1 LLVYIR
7 DGNEIK
13 HIFPD
18 KTCTIEGENMVFIY
32 YSQGVAS
39 QYQDFTERLMSHLA
53 LKGTEITGQVLKET
67 TAQMHVKHTDEQGHL
82 DISVENDNVKV
93 SYTVDRERKEISKG
107 VAGAVAGAGLGGL
120 IGNILRHDQGVGD
133 ALAGALGG
141 AATGG
146 AYGAYSGWEESRNER
161 TEFAAVLAQT
171 IKEVEDELQYIIQG
185 QQQAKE
191 AVREKGRQKLEE
203 DNAKADEFRGMLE
216 DLYGQVLAVQE
227 EIEMAGSEGTN
238 ITKPKGR
245 IDRAENLYKEAQ
257 ESFDKKEYGTIKPKI
272 TAAQNMVDKA
282 REALSQAQSGS

>member
-1 LLVYIR
+1 
-7 DGNEIK
+7 
-13 HIFPD
+13 
-18 KTCTIEGENMVFIY
+18 MVFIY

-67 TAQMHVKHTDEQGHL
+67 TAQMHVRHTDEQGHL

-93 SYTVDRERKEISKG
+93 TYTVDRERKEISKG

-146 AYGAYSGWEESRNER
+146 AYGAYSGWEESKNER
-161 TEFAAVLAQT
+161 TQFAAVLAQT

-185 QQQAKE
+185 QEQAKE
-191 AVREKGRQKLEE
+191 AVREKGRQKIQE
-203 DNAKADEFRGMLE
+203 DTAKAEEFRSMLE

-227 EIEMAGSEGTN
+227 EVEMAQSEGAN
-238 ITKPKGR
+238 VTKAKGR
-245 IDRAENLYKEAQ
+245 IDRADGLYKEAQ
-257 ESFDKKEYGTIKPKI
+257 ASFDKKEFGTIRPQI
-272 TAAQNMVDKA
+272 TAAQNMVQKA
-282 REALSQAQSGS
+282 REALSEAQSGS

>member
-1 LLVYIR
+1 M
-7 DGNEIK
+7 
-13 HIFPD
+13 P
-18 KTCTIEGENMVFIY
+18 FIY

-53 LKGTEITGQVLKET
+53 LRGTEITGQVLKET

-82 DISVENDNVKV
+82 DITIESQNVKV
-93 SYTVDRERKEISKG
+93 TYIVDREHKEISKG

-146 AYGAYSGWEESRNER
+146 AYGAYSGWEESKNER

-185 QQQAKE
+185 QEQARE

-203 DNAKADEFRGMLE
+203 DTQKTEEYRGMLE
-216 DLYGQVLAVQE
+216 ELYGRVLAVQE
-227 EIEMAGSEGTN
+227 EIEMAKSEGAN
-238 ITKPKGR
+238 VTKPKGR
-245 IDRAENLYKEAQ
+245 IDRAENMYKEAQ
-257 ESFDKKEYGTIKPKI
+257 ASFDKKEYTTIKPKI

-282 REALSQAQSGS
+282 REALSEVQSGS

>member
-1 LLVYIR
+1 
-7 DGNEIK
+7 
-13 HIFPD
+13 
-18 KTCTIEGENMVFIY
+18 MVFIY

-53 LKGTEITGQVLKET
+53 LKGTEITQQVLKET

-82 DISVENDNVKV
+82 DIAVENDNVKV
-93 SYTVDRERKEISKG
+93 TYTVDRYQKEISKG

-120 IGNILRHDQGVGD
+120 IGNILRHDQSVGD
-133 ALAGALGG
+133 AIGGAIGG
-141 AATGG
+141 AAAGG
-146 AYGAYSGWEESRNER
+146 AYGAYSGYEESKNER

-185 QQQAKE
+185 QEQAKE
-191 AVREKGRQKLEE
+191 AIREKGRQKIAE
-203 DNAKADEFRGMLE
+203 DNAQADEYRRMLE

-238 ITKPKGR
+238 VTKPKGR
-245 IDRAENLYKEAQ
+245 IDRAEALYKDAQ
-257 ESFDKKEYGTIKPKI
+257 ASFDKKEYGTIRPKI
-272 TAAQNMVDKA
+272 TAAQNMVEKA